1 MCTNIKL
8 AAAMER
14 KSLQARVAIQD
25 LNFIY
30 GEIDQLP
37 RWIEDRAGAG
47 LLAEPSD
54 RVEEALALIRQWV
67 KVTKDDLQMRANNW
81 TMQAASLRNAKTN
94 NGGE

>member
-1 MCTNIKL
+1 MCMNIKS
-8 AAAMER
+8 AATLER
-14 KSLQARVAIQD
+14 KAFQARVSIQD
-25 LNFIY
+25 LNIIY

-37 RWIEDRAGAG
+37 RWIEDRAGEG

-81 TMQAASLRNAKTN
+81 TIQAASLRNIRQS
-94 NGGE
+94 NGGK